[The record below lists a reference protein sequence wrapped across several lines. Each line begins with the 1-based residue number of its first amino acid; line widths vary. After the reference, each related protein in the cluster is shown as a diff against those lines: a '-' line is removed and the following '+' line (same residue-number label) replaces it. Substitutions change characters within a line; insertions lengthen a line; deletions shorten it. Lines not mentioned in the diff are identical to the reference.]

1 MATSSSVTLY
11 GAVEDMRKQA
21 ANIAVLAL
29 IEEACFLSPEAHRHE
44 LCRDIAMELVGW
56 QQGFTPAAIFEE
68 IRRHPTFAMD
78 FYCRGAAHVC
88 GKCGALVSPGHK
100 ACPDCGSPLEYQ
112 DTLMRPAWET
122 RLVTKGLE
130 VAITTSLAADGL
142 VMYTLHRTTRLFALR
157 NLLNHSEKTDWQL
170 KAKHIRSAILD
181 AWPEGKK
188 ARARTPGKSGGFRG
202 WPPSGCWC
210 GPT

>member
-1 MATSSSVTLY
+1 MASSTGVALHGT
-11 GAVEDMRKQA
+11 VEDMRKQA

-29 IEEACFLSPEAHRHE
+29 IEEACFLPPEAHRHE
-44 LCRDIAMELVGW
+44 LCRKIAMELVGW

-88 GKCGALVSPGHK
+88 GMCGALVAPGYK
-100 ACPDCGSPLEYQ
+100 ACLDCGSLLEYQ
-112 DTLMRPAWET
+112 DTLMRPTWET

-142 VMYTLHRTTRLFALR
+142 VMYTLHRTTRLFAWR
-157 NLLNHSEKTDWQL
+157 
-170 KAKHIRSAILD
+170 
-181 AWPEGKK
+181 
-188 ARARTPGKSGGFRG
+188 
-202 WPPSGCWC
+202 C
-210 GPT
+210 